1 MPLDTLDQDITDDVA
16 LAPEADETEG
26 QEKRGLLSRIPKNL
40 RLWLGLAVVVIVAG
54 GAWLIFGAGAK
65 KPEMVTAAVT
75 RGDIEQTVLATGVLE
90 PSKLISVGAQASGQ
104 VKKLYVELG
113 QTVKAG
119 DPIADIDSRTQLN
132 TVSNAEAGLSSVT
145 AQRAA
150 ASASL
155 TQAQINFDR
164 QQRLYTEGAAA
175 KADFDSAKA
184 QLANAQASLTAANSQ
199 IKQSSLQL
207 NTAQTN
213 LGYTKILAPMDGT
226 IVAVVTEEGQTVN
239 ANQSAPTI
247 VMLAE
252 LDQMTVSAQISE
264 ADVEKVTSGQDV
276 YFTTLGDTQ
285 KRHYAKLRAVAPA
298 PESIENQTSSS
309 ASSASTSAVYYNG
322 LFDVDNTDG
331 KLRTGMTAQVY
342 IVQASAKDTVI
353 VSSSALERR
362 GRGKYAVKVVDK
374 DGKVEERP
382 VKIGINTSVDAQV
395 LEGLK
400 EGEKVVVAQATGAKT
415 GQNGQQQRNPL
426 NPMGGGQRR
435 AGGAGN
441 FGGGGPRPGGGG

>member
-1 MPLDTLDQDITDDVA
+1 MPLDTLDQNLEKDDVA
-16 LAPEADETEG
+16 LAPDTDESEAE
-26 QEKRGLLSRIPKNL
+26 EKRGVLSRIPKNM
-40 RLWLGLAVVVIVAG
+40 RPWLAAFVVAVIAG
-54 GAWLIFGAGAK
+54 GAWLIFGTGAK
-65 KPEMVTAAVT
+65 KPEIVTAAVT

-90 PSKLISVGAQASGQ
+90 PSKLVSVGAQASGQ
-104 VKKLYVELG
+104 VKKLYVQLG
-113 QTVKAG
+113 DTVKAG

-132 TVSNAEAGLSSVT
+132 TVSNAEAGLSTAT
-145 AQRAA
+145 AQRASA
-150 ASASL
+150 AAAL
-155 TQAQINFDR
+155 TNAQINFDR
-164 QQRLYTEGAAA
+164 QQRLFTEGAAA
-175 KADFDSAKA
+175 KADLDSAKA

-247 VMLAE
+247 VMLAQLE
-252 LDQMTVSAQISE
+252 QMTVSAEVSE
-264 ADVEKVTSGQDV
+264 ADVDKVTAGQAV
-276 YFTTLGDTQ
+276 YFTTLGDTNT
-285 KRHYAKLRAVAPA
+285 RHYAKLRAIAPA
-298 PESIENQTSSS
+298 PESIENQNTSSSS
-309 ASSASTSAVYYNG
+309 ASSASAVYYNG

-342 IVQASAKDTVI
+342 IVQASAKDTII

-362 GRGKYAVKVVDK
+362 GRGQYAVKVVDK
-374 DGKVEERP
+374 DGKIEERP

-400 EGEKVVVAQATGAKT
+400 EGEKVVVAQASANKGSQS
-415 GQNGQQQRNPL
+415 GQNQRNPL

-435 AGGAGN
+435 GA
-441 FGGGGPRPGGGG
+441 GGPRPGGG